1 MKHYYFSV
9 LFLIISFAAYAQ
21 DEVIKLDN
29 YSASNGITYS
39 VRDRFILGEGSA
51 ANGEF
56 RYVSFLGWDDVLF
69 PQGEITEFNLE
80 ASSAGAEVKLKKIK
94 KFYSSG
100 STEVIFKIGIGSL
113 VNYFINIEKAIASC
127 EIEKCKSLD
136 ERVGVAFEEPVSE
149 NEDHKD
155 LEIIHAEIVD
165 EEPPKE
171 VTLDDLDE
179 AFLDEMPE
187 KVEQLEAT
195 RAENRTRVAGA
206 VGKKSLNQDTNAN
219 NNKSEKYEKVPLY
232 AFFISI
238 GIITYLYYRKYRIQD
253 RRFKT
258 GYRMPDLGIR
268 KMVART
274 FYIFVLTLILMPLGY
289 LLVYLGIF

>member
-1 MKHYYFSV
+1 MEESDEELVEYNCWLLALATCFDALPIYFASSHKYQLMKHFYFSV
-9 LFLIISFAAYAQ
+9 LFLILSLSAYSQ
-21 DEVIKLDN
+21 DEVIKQDN

-39 VRDRFILGEGSA
+39 VRDHFILGEGSA

-136 ERVGVAFEEPVSE
+136 ERVGIAFEEPVSE

-155 LEIIHAEIVD
+155 LEIIHAE
-165 EEPPKE
+165 K
-171 VTLDDLDE
+171 
-179 AFLDEMPE
+179 
-187 KVEQLEAT
+187 
-195 RAENRTRVAGA
+195 
-206 VGKKSLNQDTNAN
+206 
-219 NNKSEKYEKVPLY
+219 
-232 AFFISI
+232 
-238 GIITYLYYRKYRIQD
+238 
-253 RRFKT
+253 
-258 GYRMPDLGIR
+258 
-268 KMVART
+268 
-274 FYIFVLTLILMPLGY
+274 LMRNLQKR
-289 LLVYLGIF
+289 